1 MKALRGMIIAV
12 LFVAPAFSAEDVVTA
27 VHGTIEKID
36 SGTKT
41 VVIKTDDGTRHSL
54 HVLDKT
60 AVHGADATE
69 AASKD
74 SFHGLKEGGEVV
86 AHYAKRGTADTA
98 IEIDRVGKDGLKTTY
113 GAVKEIDRGGKRLV
127 VATGDGTENTFRL
140 TEHASKDAGEG
151 VAKGAVKGSKVT
163 VFYSEDA
170 GKKIAHFFKA
180 S

>member
-1 MKALRGMIIAV
+1 MKALSGMIIAL
-12 LFVAPAFSAEDVVTA
+12 LFVAPAFAAEDVVTA

-41 VVIKTDDGTRHSL
+41 VVVKTDDGTRHSV

-69 AASKD
+69 TASKD
-74 SFHGLKEGGEVV
+74 SLHGLKEGGEVV
-86 AHYAKRGTADTA
+86 VHYAKRGTTDTA

-113 GAVKEIDRGGKRLV
+113 GAVKEVDRGGKKLV
-127 VATGDGTENTFRL
+127 LATGDGAEETFRL
-140 TEHASKDAGEG
+140 TEHASKDAGED

-163 VFYSEDA
+163 VFYTEDA

>member
-1 MKALRGMIIAV
+1 MKALRRIIIAF
-12 LFVAPAFSAEDVVTA
+12 LFVVPAFAAEDVVTA

-41 VVIKTDDGTRHSL
+41 VVVKTDDRTRHSL

-60 AVHGADATE
+60 AVHGADATA

-74 SFHGLKEGGEVV
+74 SLRGLKEGGEVV
-86 AHYAKRGTADTA
+86 VYYTKRGTADTA
-98 IEIDRVGKDGLKTTY
+98 IEIDRVGKGGLKTTD
-113 GAVKEIDRGGKRLV
+113 GAVRKIDRGGKKLV
-127 VATGDGTENTFRL
+127 VATGDGTEETFRL
-140 TEHASKDAGEG
+140 TEHASKDAGED
-151 VAKGAVKGSKVT
+151 VAKGAVKGSRVT
-163 VFYSEDA
+163 VFYTEDA